1 MSETWA
7 ISYVTSSHAS
17 LVEAMGGGNLFRLQ
31 SSRSIRECL
40 PCHEGELSPSGFR
53 PQLDWKPACL
63 CRAQCPQSNSS
74 SAVI

>member
-40 PCHEGELSPSGFR
+40 PCHEVELSPFGVQTS
-53 PQLDWKPACL
+53 
-63 CRAQCPQSNSS
+63 AQVETSLTLHSPIPHS
-74 SAVI
+74 